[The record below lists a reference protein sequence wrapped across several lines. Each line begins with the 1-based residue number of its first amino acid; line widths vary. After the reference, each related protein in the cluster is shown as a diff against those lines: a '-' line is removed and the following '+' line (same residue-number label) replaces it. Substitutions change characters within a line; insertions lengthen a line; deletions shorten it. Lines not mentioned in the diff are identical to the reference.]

1 MLVRWALWCALLCA
15 GWASAQ
21 ERAPL
26 EDPGQK
32 TVRIERTTA
41 RPVIDGALDDPAW
54 ASAARIDNFHQVNP
68 VEYAEPSERTEIYLL
83 FDDDALYIGARI
95 YTPPGEITANVMR
108 QGASITQEDSLFV
121 TLDPFNTQRGGY
133 FFGLN
138 AHGVRFDGL
147 YRNVSE
153 YYSDWDTI

>member
-1 MLVRWALWCALLCA
+1 MA
-15 GWASAQ
+15 G
-21 ERAPL
+21 
-26 EDPGQK
+26 
-32 TVRIERTTA
+32 
-41 RPVIDGALDDPAW
+41 
-54 ASAARIDNFHQVNP
+54 AARIDNFHQVNP

-83 FDDDALYIGARI
+83 YDDDALYVGVRM

-138 AHGVRFDGL
+138 AHGVRVRRSLSQRLRVLQRLGHHLGRRRAALRGWLDG
-147 YRNVSE
+147 RVRDPVQVAVVRSE
-153 YYSDWDTI
+153 QRHVGPELLA